1 MKEKNPWLG
10 GFLNLLLP
18 GLGRFYAED
27 RMGGCLTMITFPL
40 AVGALA
46 VFVLPLV
53 VAMVVDATGGNSADI
68 AESTMQIIA
77 GFVVFLL
84 WLTLFP
90 GGYLFVKR
98 YNKKLAASVPELRGP
113 LEQDQPEAK
122 LKKLQEMLNAGLIT
136 QEDYEVKKAEIL
148 SRM

>member
-1 MKEKNPWLG
+1 MKEKNPWMG
-10 GFLNLLLP
+10 GFLNLLIP

-27 RMGGCLTMITFPL
+27 RLGGCLTMITFPL
-40 AVGALA
+40 LIGALA
-46 VFVLPLV
+46 VFVIPLI
-53 VAMVVDATGGNSADI
+53 VAMLVDASGGNSGDI
-68 AESTMQIIA
+68 AQGTMQIIA
-77 GFVVFLL
+77 GLVVFLL

-98 YNKKLAASVPELRGP
+98 YNKKLAASVPGP
-113 LEQDQPEAK
+113 YATQDQDTPESK